1 MGIDMSS
8 PPLHPVKPK
17 LLIVDDDEVIR
28 NQMKWALGNDYDV
41 ILAEDRK
48 SALEQMHLHRPLLI
62 ALDLGLPP
70 APREA
75 EEGLR
80 TLSEILSVDP
90 QAKVIVITG
99 NQEKTNALKAIE
111 QGAFDFFAKP
121 VDLQEVKMVFRRA
134 ALLSNLELENIA
146 LRKQVIQRGFEE
158 IVGESPPMQLVFSVI
173 RKVATTD
180 ASVFVMGESG
190 TGKELVAKAIHR
202 ASNRRQG
209 PLITINCGAIPETLL
224 ESELFG
230 HEKGSF
236 TSADTQR
243 KGKIEY
249 ADGGTLF
256 LDEVG
261 ELSAGLQ
268 VKLLRFLQEHR
279 IERVGGRET
288 IQVDVRVIA
297 ATNRDLKQ
305 EITEKRF
312 REDLYYRLGVVT
324 LVVPPLRERK
334 EDAVLLAKV
343 FLQTFSLQYQKVITG
358 FSGEALAAIK
368 SYPWPGNVRELENRV
383 KRAVIMSE
391 GRLLTTSDLEL
402 PVDEATVSKS
412 LREVRDQLEK
422 EQIQKALIKNNWNI
436 SKAASELDISRPTLH
451 VLIKKYQMAKDP
463 E

>member
-1 MGIDMSS
+1 MSS

-28 NQMKWALGNDYDV
+28 NQMKWALVNDYDV

-48 SALEQMHLHRPLLI
+48 SALEQMRLQRPLLI

-158 IVGESPPMQLVFSVI
+158 IVGESPPMQRVFSVI

-180 ASVFVMGESG
+180 ASVLLMGESG
-190 TGKELVAKAIHR
+190 TGKELVAKAIHHS
-202 ASNRRQG
+202 SNRRQG
-209 PLITINCGAIPETLL
+209 PLITINCGAIPEALL

-243 KGKIEY
+243 KGKFEY

-324 LVVPPLRERK
+324 LVVPPLRERI

-343 FLQTFSLQYQKVITG
+343 FLQTFSLQYQKEITG
-358 FSGEALAAIK
+358 FSGEALVAIK

-391 GRLLTTSDLEL
+391 GRLLTTTDLEL
-402 PVDEATVSKS
+402 PVEATVSKS

-451 VLIKKYQMAKDP
+451 VLIKKYQMAKDTD
-463 E
+463 

>member
-1 MGIDMSS
+1 MSS

-48 SALEQMHLHRPLLI
+48 SALEQMRLQRPLLI

-134 ALLSNLELENIA
+134 ALLSNLEQENIA
-146 LRKQVIQRGFEE
+146 LRKQVIQRDFEE
-158 IVGESPPMQLVFSVI
+158 IVGESLPMQRVFSVI

-180 ASVFVMGESG
+180 ASVLLMGESG

-209 PLITINCGAIPETLL
+209 PLITINCGAIPEALL

-236 TSADTQR
+236 TSADAQR
-243 KGKIEY
+243 KGKFEY

-297 ATNRDLKQ
+297 ATNRDIKQ

-324 LVVPPLRERK
+324 LVVPPLRERI

-343 FLQTFSLQYQKVITG
+343 FLQTFSLQYQKEITG
-358 FSGEALAAIK
+358 FSGEALVAIK

-391 GRLLTTSDLEL
+391 GRFLTASDLEL
-402 PVDEATVSKS
+402 PVNEATVSKS
-412 LREVRDQLEK
+412 LKEVRDQSEK
-422 EQIQKALIKNNWNI
+422 EQIQKVLIQCNWNI

>member
-1 MGIDMSS
+1 MSS
-8 PPLHPVKPK
+8 PLLHPVKPK

-28 NQMKWALGNDYDV
+28 NQMKWALANDYDV
-41 ILAEDRK
+41 LLAEDRE
-48 SALEQMHLHRPLLI
+48 SALEQVRRHRPMLI

-75 EEGLR
+75 AEGLR
-80 TLSEILSVDP
+80 TLGEILSLVP

-99 NQEKTNALKAIE
+99 NQEKANALKAIE

-121 VDLQEVKMVFRRA
+121 VDLSEVKVVFRRA
-134 ALLSNLELENIA
+134 AQLSSLELENVA
-146 LRKQVIQRGFEE
+146 LRKQVAQQGFEE
-158 IVGESPPMQLVFSVI
+158 MTGESPPMQRVFSVI

-180 ASVFVMGESG
+180 ASVLLMGESG

-202 ASNRRQG
+202 SSNRSQG

-236 TSADTQR
+236 TSADAQR

-288 IQVDVRVIA
+288 IPVNVRVIA
-297 ATNRDLKQ
+297 ATNRDLGQ
-305 EITEKRF
+305 EIAEKRF
-312 REDLYYRLGVVT
+312 REDLYYRLGVVS
-324 LVVPPLRERK
+324 LVLPPLRERG

-343 FLQTFSLQYQKVITG
+343 FLQTFSLQYQKDIAG
-358 FSGEALAAIK
+358 FSSEALVAVK
-368 SYPWPGNVRELENRV
+368 SYSWPGNVRELENRV
-383 KRAVIMSE
+383 KRAVIMGE
-391 GRLLTTSDLEL
+391 GRLLTMSDLEL
-402 PVDEATVSKS
+402 PLTEASMSKS

-422 EQIQKALIKNNWNI
+422 EQVQKALMKHGWNI
-436 SKAASELDISRPTLH
+436 SKAATELEISRPTLH
-451 VLIKKYQMAKDP
+451 VLIKKYQMVKGV
-463 E
+463 

>member
-1 MGIDMSS
+1 
-8 PPLHPVKPK
+8 
-17 LLIVDDDEVIR
+17 
-28 NQMKWALGNDYDV
+28 MKWALGNDYDV

-48 SALEQMHLHRPLLI
+48 SALEQMRLQRPLLV

-80 TLSEILSVDP
+80 TLSEILSADP

-99 NQEKTNALKAIE
+99 NQEKSNALKAIE

-121 VDLQEVKMVFRRA
+121 VDLQEVKLVFRRA

-158 IVGESPPMQLVFSVI
+158 IVGESPPMQRVFSVI

-180 ASVFVMGESG
+180 ASVLLMGESG

-202 ASNRRQG
+202 SSNRRQG
-209 PLITINCGAIPETLL
+209 PLITINCGAIPEALL

-243 KGKIEY
+243 KGKFEY

-288 IQVDVRVIA
+288 IQVDVRIIA
-297 ATNRDLKQ
+297 ATNRDIKQ

-324 LVVPPLRERK
+324 LVVPPLRERI

-343 FLQTFSLQYQKVITG
+343 FLQTFSLQYQKEITG

-368 SYPWPGNVRELENRV
+368 TYPWPGNVRELENRV

-391 GRLLTTSDLEL
+391 GRLLTTTDLEL
-402 PVDEATVSKS
+402 PVEATVSKS

>member
-28 NQMKWALGNDYDV
+28 NQMKWALSNDYDV
-41 ILAEDRK
+41 VLAEDRK
-48 SALEQMHLHRPLLI
+48 SALEQMRLQRPLLI

-146 LRKQVIQRGFEE
+146 LRKQVIQRDFEE
-158 IVGESPPMQLVFSVI
+158 IVGESLPMQRVFSVI

-180 ASVFVMGESG
+180 ASVLLMGESG

-202 ASNRRQG
+202 SSNRRQG
-209 PLITINCGAIPETLL
+209 PLITINCGAIPEALL

-243 KGKIEY
+243 KGKFEY

-297 ATNRDLKQ
+297 ATNRDIKQ

-324 LVVPPLRERK
+324 LVVPPLRERI

-343 FLQTFSLQYQKVITG
+343 FLQTFSLQYQKEITG
-358 FSGEALAAIK
+358 FSGEAMAAIK

-402 PVDEATVSKS
+402 PVEATVSKS

-422 EQIQKALIKNNWNI
+422 EQIQKALIKHNWNI

-451 VLIKKYQMAKDP
+451 VLIKKYQMAKGP

>member
-1 MGIDMSS
+1 MSS

-28 NQMKWALGNDYDV
+28 NQMKWALVNDYDV

-48 SALEQMHLHRPLLI
+48 SALEQMRLQRPLLI

-158 IVGESPPMQLVFSVI
+158 IVGESPPMQRVFSVI

-180 ASVFVMGESG
+180 ASVLLMGESG

-202 ASNRRQG
+202 SSNRRQG
-209 PLITINCGAIPETLL
+209 PLITINCGAIPEALL

-243 KGKIEY
+243 KGKFEY

-324 LVVPPLRERK
+324 LVVPPLRERI

-343 FLQTFSLQYQKVITG
+343 FLQTFSLQYQKEITG
-358 FSGEALAAIK
+358 FSGEALVAIK

-391 GRLLTTSDLEL
+391 GRLLTTTDLEL
-402 PVDEATVSKS
+402 PVEATVSKS

-451 VLIKKYQMAKDP
+451 VLIKKYQMAKDTD
-463 E
+463 

>member
-48 SALEQMHLHRPLLI
+48 SALEQMRLQRPLLI

-146 LRKQVIQRGFEE
+146 LRKQVIQLGFEE
-158 IVGESPPMQLVFSVI
+158 IVGESPPMQRVFSVI

-180 ASVFVMGESG
+180 ASVLLMGESG

-202 ASNRRQG
+202 SSNRRQG
-209 PLITINCGAIPETLL
+209 PLITINCGAIPEALL

-230 HEKGSF
+230 HEKGSC
-236 TSADTQR
+236 TIADTQR
-243 KGKIEY
+243 MCTFDY
-249 ADGGTLF
+249 ADGRTLI

-324 LVVPPLRERK
+324 LVVPPLRERI

-343 FLQTFSLQYQKVITG
+343 FLQTFSLQYQKEITG
-358 FSGEALAAIK
+358 FSGEALVAIK

-402 PVDEATVSKS
+402 PVEATVSKS

-422 EQIQKALIKNNWNI
+422 EQIQKALIKHNWNI

-451 VLIKKYQMAKDP
+451 VLIKKYQMAKNP

>member
-1 MGIDMSS
+1 MSS
-8 PPLHPVKPK
+8 PSLHPAKPK
-17 LLIVDDDEVIR
+17 LLVVDDDEVIR
-28 NQMKWALGNDYDV
+28 NQMKWALANDYEV
-41 ILAEDRK
+41 ILAEDRQ
-48 SALEQMHLHRPLLI
+48 SALEQMRAQRPLLI

-90 QAKVIVITG
+90 QAKVVVITG
-99 NQEKTNALKAIE
+99 NQDKSNALKAIE

-121 VDLQEVKMVFRRA
+121 VDLLEVKVVFRRA
-134 ALLSNLELENIA
+134 TLLSHLELENIA
-146 LRKQVIQRGFEE
+146 LRKQVIQRDFEE
-158 IVGESPPMQLVFSVI
+158 IAGESPAMQRVFSVI

-180 ASVFVMGESG
+180 ASVLIMGESG
-190 TGKELVAKAIHR
+190 TGKELAAKAIHR
-202 ASNRRQG
+202 SSNRRQG
-209 PLITINCGAIPETLL
+209 PLITINCGAIPEALL

-236 TSADTQR
+236 TSADAQR

-249 ADGGTLF
+249 ADRGTLF

-288 IQVDVRVIA
+288 IEVDVRVIA
-297 ATNRDLKQ
+297 ATNRDLNQ
-305 EITEKRF
+305 EIAEKRF
-312 REDLYYRLGVVT
+312 REDLYYRLGVVS
-324 LVVPPLRERK
+324 LVLPPLRERE
-334 EDAVLLAKV
+334 EDIVLLAKV
-343 FLQTFSLQYQKVITG
+343 FLQTFAVQYKKDIAG
-358 FSGEALAAIK
+358 FSGDALATIM

-383 KRAVIMSE
+383 KRAVIMGE
-391 GRLLTTSDLEL
+391 GRQLTTADLEL
-402 PVDEATVSKS
+402 PVNEATASKS
-412 LREVRDQLEK
+412 LKEVRDQTEK
-422 EQIQKALIKNNWNI
+422 EQIQKVLIQCNWNI